1 MNIKRTTQF
10 SLILIG
16 LSAVLLLAVG
26 SNDPACAADEEL
38 EQHLELIQG
47 SGKSSTGDRQIALP
61 EVGKATQHNLVL
73 VTASFTDD
81 ALATEAGLDSE
92 ALRKTVKS
100 SLSRP
105 DNRFLA
111 ARQPVNFFLQHYW
124 VDTRITLGKSKDAQE
139 YFYHVSCSLLKLS
152 PGETTPRRNRY
163 VLLEQKLQKT
173 IAVAAAP
180 ALPQAVK
187 AQVAE
192 LAKQLTTLA
201 QKTTNNVQTKPAL

>member
-1 MNIKRTTQF
+1 MKKNMPFALALT
-10 SLILIG
+10 G
-16 LSAVLLLAVG
+16 LSAALLLAVG
-26 SNDPACAADEEL
+26 SHFPAWAADEEL

-47 SGKSSTGDRQIALP
+47 SGKASTGDRQIALP
-61 EVGKATQHNLVL
+61 EVGNATRHNVVL

-81 ALATEAGLDSE
+81 ALAAEAGLDSE
-92 ALRKTVKS
+92 AMRKTIKS
-100 SLSRP
+100 SLSHP

-124 VDTRITLGKSKDAQE
+124 VDTRITLGKSKDGQE

-180 ALPQAVK
+180 ALPQAVN

-192 LAKQLTTLA
+192 LAKQLATLA
-201 QKTTNNVQTKPAL
+201 QKTTNDAQTKPAL

>member
-1 MNIKRTTQF
+1 MKKKMPF
-10 SLILIG
+10 ALILTG
-16 LSAVLLLAVG
+16 LSAILLIAIG
-26 SNDPACAADEEL
+26 SHFPAGAADEEL

-47 SGKSSTGDRQIALP
+47 SGKADAEVKQAQMP
-61 EVGKATQHNLVL
+61 EVGKATQHKFVL
-73 VTASFTDD
+73 VTASFTED
-81 ALATEAGLDSE
+81 ALAAEAGLDSE
-92 ALRKTVKS
+92 ALRKTITS
-100 SLSRP
+100 SLSYP

-124 VDTRITLGKSKDAQE
+124 VDTRITLGKPKDAQE

-180 ALPQAVK
+180 ALPQAVS

-201 QKTTNNVQTKPAL
+201 QKTTNDAQTKPTL